1 MPTSLTS
8 LRERQV
14 VIVDDHRLFAQA
26 LEMAL
31 GAQGYATHR
40 LELPEANTTS
50 AALVSTVLQLRPD
63 VLLLDLDL
71 GPFGDGRQVIEPA
84 TRAGIDVV
92 VVTGSEEPGEWARAI
107 LSGARTVLS
116 KTQPLV
122 DVVTT
127 VDRLMDGLPV
137 MSREEREHL
146 LELWAKRRADHASVW
161 DRFDLLT
168 MRESE
173 VLGLLMQGES
183 VRGIAR
189 HAFVAETTVRTQVKS
204 ILAKLE
210 VSSQLAA
217 VGLAYRIGWQ
227 SPSDRPLT
235 S

>member
-1 MPTSLTS
+1 VRKSLTS
-8 LRERQV
+8 PRERHV
-14 VIVDDHRLFAQA
+14 VIVDDHLLFAQA

-31 GAQGYATHR
+31 GAQGHLTSR

-50 AALVSTVLQLRPD
+50 AALVSTVLQLRPQ

-71 GPFGDGRQVIEPA
+71 GAFGDGRQVIDPA

-92 VVTGSEEPGEWARAI
+92 VVTGAEEPGEWARAI

-116 KTQPLV
+116 KSQPLV

-127 VDRLMDGLPV
+127 VDRLMEGLPV

-146 LELWAKRRADHASVW
+146 LDLWAKRRADHAELW

-189 HAFVAETTVRTQVKS
+189 HGYVAETTVRTQVKS
-204 ILAKLE
+204 ILGKLE

-227 SPSDRPLT
+227 APFNRPLT